1 MSDTTTTTE
10 PVGEATASGI
20 ASGITQHV
28 DNPTEPLGAGG
39 IESLRK
45 EREARKE
52 AEAALRVAA
61 TTTEQ
66 RELLKRLAE
75 AESKVQAFEDANKT
89 EQEKAAAR
97 AEAAEKRAAEAEAK
111 ALRLEI
117 ASELNVPESL
127 RKFLTATDDAG
138 LRAQADELTKALSA
152 ATAES
157 APRQPKPDPSQGAKP
172 GSITAQLSKADLA
185 GMTPQQINEALEA
198 GRLVDVLAG
207 KS

>member
-1 MSDTTTTTE
+1 MSEPTTTV
-10 PVGEATASGI
+10 PEATTPAPD
-20 ASGITQHV
+20 APPVPETPDAV
-28 DNPTEPLGAGG
+28 ADLGDAGKKA
-39 IESLRK
+39 LAA
-45 EREARKE
+45 ERSARKA
-52 AEAALRVAA
+52 AEKAAADLAA
-61 TTTEQ
+61 
-66 RELLKRLAE
+66 
-75 AESKVQAFEDANKT
+75 KVQAFEDANKT